1 MGVPQEGT
9 PVEGVPER
17 AGPLLLASS
26 ACAPA
31 SAPQPGSGLG
41 LALGRRSRL
50 SPSGGDTPVNASH
63 AAAGAS
69 AVDCARRGSDDAGQ
83 PALGGAHVLLMRGI
97 LWAVPERPAP
107 PCCISLR
114 GTLVWQG
121 RAYLHRRPGSLG
133 PEHMTPERWLHA
145 CLLPV

>member
-97 LWAVPERPAP
+97 LWAVPAAFHCAARLSGRVAP
-107 PCCISLR
+107 TCTQDQDPLDPS
-114 GTLVWQG
+114 
-121 RAYLHRRPGSLG
+121 
-133 PEHMTPERWLHA
+133 M
-145 CLLPV
+145 